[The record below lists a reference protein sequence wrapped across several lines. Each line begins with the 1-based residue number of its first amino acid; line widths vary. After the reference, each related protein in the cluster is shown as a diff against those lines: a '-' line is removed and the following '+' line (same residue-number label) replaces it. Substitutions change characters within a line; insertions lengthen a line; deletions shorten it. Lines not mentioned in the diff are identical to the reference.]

1 MKLDPVGILLNR
13 DLKIQKKFYFVSVNE
28 ESLIEKIKTTI
39 INKYLKQEKASVVKI
54 DTMDSYVDMD
64 SLFDN
69 TKIYLVNN
77 IKGFEEEDLNKIRK
91 KTGVFIF
98 TQENSQKIK
107 KIKNLFTKDNDCC
120 VIDCYQLDNKS
131 KIKILNYF
139 LELSNKKID
148 QDLYW
153 YLIEKLDNKYAFFE
167 NNLNKI
173 LELHQKDITFNNINK
188 LLTIDNTGKEK
199 LFFNIL
205 KKNKEI
211 VGEYNKKILTTSDVN
226 ELYYNIKFF
235 CQLIIE
241 SRNEEDY
248 NKKIPIYL
256 FKEKNDLIDI
266 YKRYTHKKKRQ
277 LIRLLSSTEK
287 LLRKES
293 GLSLISGLRF
303 VLSVKKITIS

>member
-13 DLKIQKKFYFVSVNE
+13 DLKIQKKFYFVSGNE

-54 DTMDSYVDMD
+54 DTLDSYVDMD

-303 VLSVKKITIS
+303 VLSIKKITIS

>member
-13 DLKIQKKFYFVSVNE
+13 DLKIQKKFYFVSGNE

-54 DTMDSYVDMD
+54 DTLDSYVDMD

-91 KTGVFIF
+91 KKGVFIF

-139 LELSNKKID
+139 LELNNKKID

-188 LLTIDNTGKEK
+188 LLTIDSTGKEK

-303 VLSVKKITIS
+303 VLSIKKITIS

>member
-13 DLKIQKKFYFVSVNE
+13 DLKIQKKFYFVSGNE

-277 LIRLLSSTEK
+277 LVRLLSSTEK

>member
-13 DLKIQKKFYFVSVNE
+13 DLKIQKKFYFVSGNE

-54 DTMDSYVDMD
+54 DTLDSYVDMD

-266 YKRYTHKKKRQ
+266 YKRYTHKKKRK

-303 VLSVKKITIS
+303 VLSIKKITIS

>member
-13 DLKIQKKFYFVSVNE
+13 DLKIQKKFYFVSGNE

-54 DTMDSYVDMD
+54 DTLDSYVDMD

-277 LIRLLSSTEK
+277 LVRLLSSTEK

-303 VLSVKKITIS
+303 VLSIKKITIS

>member
-13 DLKIQKKFYFVSVNE
+13 DLKIQKKFYFVSGNE

-303 VLSVKKITIS
+303 VLSIKKITIS

>member
-13 DLKIQKKFYFVSVNE
+13 DLKIQKKFYFVSGNE

-54 DTMDSYVDMD
+54 DTLDSYVDMD

-277 LIRLLSSTEK
+277 LVRLLSSTEK

>member
-13 DLKIQKKFYFVSVNE
+13 DLKIQKKFYFVSGNE

-277 LIRLLSSTEK
+277 LVRLLSSTEK

-303 VLSVKKITIS
+303 VLSIKKITIS

>member
-13 DLKIQKKFYFVSVNE
+13 DLKIQKKFYFVSGNE

-54 DTMDSYVDMD
+54 DTLDSYVDMD

-139 LELSNKKID
+139 LELSNKKIG

-303 VLSVKKITIS
+303 VLSIKKITIS

>member
-1 MKLDPVGILLNR
+1 M
-13 DLKIQKKFYFVSVNE
+13 
-28 ESLIEKIKTTI
+28 
-39 INKYLKQEKASVVKI
+39 
-54 DTMDSYVDMD
+54 
-64 SLFDN
+64 
-69 TKIYLVNN
+69 
-77 IKGFEEEDLNKIRK
+77 
-91 KTGVFIF
+91 FIF

-303 VLSVKKITIS
+303 VLSIKKITIS

>member
-13 DLKIQKKFYFVSVNE
+13 DLKIQKKFYFVSGNE

-153 YLIEKLDNKYAFFE
+153 YLIEKLHNKYAFFE

-303 VLSVKKITIS
+303 VLSIKKITIS